1 MRHSLGNL
9 SFLFIEIGYDE
20 ILLSY
25 RFRTFRMGR
34 ELGFLAS
41 ISMGKRYLM
50 SCKSLICTGLCLEM
64 MGLKLGPGIP
74 GPCAGR
80 TNMFH

>member
-1 MRHSLGNL
+1 MRHSLGN
-9 SFLFIEIGYDE
+9 FLFIEIGYDE

-25 RFRTFRMGR
+25 RFGTFRMGH

-50 SCKSLICTGLCLEM
+50 S
-64 MGLKLGPGIP
+64 
-74 GPCAGR
+74 
-80 TNMFH
+80 